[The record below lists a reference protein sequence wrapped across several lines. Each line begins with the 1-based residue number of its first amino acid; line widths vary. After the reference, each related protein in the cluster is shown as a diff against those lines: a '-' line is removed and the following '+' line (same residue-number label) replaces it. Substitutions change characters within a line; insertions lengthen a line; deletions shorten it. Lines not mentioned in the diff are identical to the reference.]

1 MGKVLIAM
9 SGGVDSSVAAY
20 LLKLSGWDCVG
31 ATMTLYRNE
40 DIGISR
46 SRTCCSLE
54 DVEDARSVAFRLRI
68 PYYVFN
74 FSDEFRRQVMD
85 RFADAYGQGR
95 TPNPCIDCNRYLKFR
110 HLYDRAALMGCDA
123 IATGH
128 YVRIERGENG
138 RYLLQKALDSSK
150 DQSYVLYMLTQEQLA
165 HTQFPL
171 GALRKAE
178 TRQLA
183 DSLGFFNA
191 RKPDSQD
198 ICFVPDGDY
207 AAFIRRHTGKADT
220 PGDFVDE
227 SARILGPHKGI
238 AHYTIGQRKGLGIP
252 SNRPLYV
259 KAIDPKS
266 NQVVLSGNDALF
278 SQQLTGEN
286 FNWIAWE
293 APPRQFRC
301 SAKIRYRQT
310 EQPCEVTVEEDGSVQ
325 VLFDRPQRAIT
336 PGQAVVLYDGDTVL
350 GGGTI
355 LYPMAAAQKTSG
367 KDKPFRWFFS
377 FYQVSAVSSA
387 EAIRFRAW
395 SQMALKVWSLMSC
408 SILQASSSAVSGST
422 PKLTRKRVKV

>member
-1 MGKVLIAM
+1 MCIR
-9 SGGVDSSVAAY
+9 DS
-20 LLKLSGWDCVG
+20 
-31 ATMTLYRNE
+31 
-40 DIGISR
+40 
-46 SRTCCSLE
+46 
-54 DVEDARSVAFRLRI
+54 
-68 PYYVFN
+68 
-74 FSDEFRRQVMD
+74 
-85 RFADAYGQGR
+85 
-95 TPNPCIDCNRYLKFR
+95 PCIDCNRYLKFR
-110 HLYDRAALMGCDA
+110 HLYDRAALLGCDA
-123 IATGH
+123 IVTGH
-128 YVRIERGENG
+128 YARIERENG
-138 RYLLQKALDSSK
+138 RYLLKKALDASK

-207 AAFIRRHTGKADT
+207 AAFIRRHTGKADA

-227 SARILGPHKGI
+227 SGRTLGCHKGI

-266 NQVVLSGNDALF
+266 NQVVLSGNDTLF

-310 EQPCEVTVEEDGSVQ
+310 EQPCEVTVEENGSVQ

-355 LYPMAAAQKTSG
+355 L
-367 KDKPFRWFFS
+367 
-377 FYQVSAVSSA
+377 
-387 EAIRFRAW
+387 
-395 SQMALKVWSLMSC
+395 
-408 SILQASSSAVSGST
+408 
-422 PKLTRKRVKV
+422 

>member
-1 MGKVLIAM
+1 MSDKVIIGM

-20 LLKLSGWDCVG
+20 LLQQQGCDVMGVTLRLLSSCPAGSE
-31 ATMTLYRNE
+31 AL
-40 DIGISR
+40 S
-46 SRTCCSLE
+46 SL
-54 DVEDARSVAFRLRI
+54 
-68 PYYVFN
+68 
-74 FSDEFRRQVMD
+74 SDEGEAQAVASHLGIPHRTLDFSGQFHTQVIAP
-85 RFADAYGQGR
+85 FIQCYEQGR
-95 TPNPCIDCNRYLKFR
+95 TPNPCIRCNRFIKFQ
-110 HLYDRAALMGCDA
+110 ALLEQARSLGYDA

-128 YVRIERGENG
+128 YVRIERENG
-138 RYLLQKALDSSK
+138 RYLLKKALDASK

-207 AAFIRRHTGKADT
+207 AAFIRRHSGKADT

-227 SARILGPHKGI
+227 SGRILGRHKGI

-252 SNRPLYV
+252 FNQPLYV
-259 KAIDPKS
+259 KAIDLKS
-266 NQVVLSGNDALF
+266 NQVILSGNDALF
-278 SQQLTGEN
+278 SRQLTGGN

-310 EQPCEVTVEEDGSVQ
+310 EQPCEVTVEENGSVQ

-355 LYPMAAAQKTSG
+355 L
-367 KDKPFRWFFS
+367 
-377 FYQVSAVSSA
+377 
-387 EAIRFRAW
+387 
-395 SQMALKVWSLMSC
+395 
-408 SILQASSSAVSGST
+408 
-422 PKLTRKRVKV
+422 

>member
-20 LLKLSGWDCVG
+20 LLKHSGWDCVS

-40 DIGISR
+40 DTGISR

-54 DVEDARSVAFRLRI
+54 DVEDARSVAFRLQI

-74 FSDEFRRQVMD
+74 FSDEFRCQVMD
-85 RFADAYGQGR
+85 RFADTYGQGR

-110 HLYDRAALMGCDA
+110 RLYDRAALMGCDA

-138 RYLLQKALDSSK
+138 RYLLKKALDSNK

-165 HTQFPL
+165 HTRFPL
-171 GALRKAE
+171 GTLHKTEARE
-178 TRQLA
+178 LA
-183 DSLGFFNA
+183 GRLGFFNA

-207 AAFIRRHTGKADT
+207 AAFIRRHTGKADAL
-220 PGDFVDE
+220 GDFVDE
-227 SARILGPHKGI
+227 SGRILGRHKGI

-252 SNRPLYV
+252 FNQPLYV
-259 KAIDPKS
+259 KAIDLKS
-266 NQVVLSGNDALF
+266 NQVILSGNDALF

-301 SAKIRYRQT
+301 SARIRYRQT
-310 EQPCEVTVEEDGSVQ
+310 EQPCEVTVEENGSVQ

-355 LYPMAAAQKTSG
+355 L
-367 KDKPFRWFFS
+367 
-377 FYQVSAVSSA
+377 
-387 EAIRFRAW
+387 
-395 SQMALKVWSLMSC
+395 
-408 SILQASSSAVSGST
+408 
-422 PKLTRKRVKV
+422 

>member
-1 MGKVLIAM
+1 MQTELNGRPQAMIAM

-20 LLKLSGWDCVG
+20 LMQQAGYACMG
-31 ATMTLYRNE
+31 ATMRLYENE
-40 DIGISR
+40 DAGLPRGS
-46 SRTCCSLE
+46 TCCALD
-54 DVEDARSVAFRLRI
+54 DVEDARRVAYTLGM
-68 PYYVFN
+68 PHYVFN
-74 FSDEFRRQVMD
+74 YKDAFREQVMA
-85 RFADAYGQGR
+85 RFAAAYQRGA
-95 TPNPCIDCNRYLKFR
+95 TPNPCLDCNRYLKFR
-110 HLYDRAALMGCDA
+110 HLYDRAALLGCDT

-128 YVRIERGENG
+128 YARIERENG
-138 RYLLQKALDSSK
+138 RYLLKKALDASK

-220 PGDFVDE
+220 PGNFVDE
-227 SARILGPHKGI
+227 SGRILGRHRGI

-252 SNRPLYV
+252 SNQPLYV

-278 SQQLTGEN
+278 SQQLTGGN

-310 EQPCEVTVEEDGSVQ
+310 EQPCEVTVEENGSVQ

-355 LYPMAAAQKTSG
+355 L
-367 KDKPFRWFFS
+367 
-377 FYQVSAVSSA
+377 
-387 EAIRFRAW
+387 
-395 SQMALKVWSLMSC
+395 
-408 SILQASSSAVSGST
+408 
-422 PKLTRKRVKV
+422 

>member
-20 LLKLSGWDCVG
+20 LLKHSGWDCVG

-40 DIGISR
+40 DIGISH

-110 HLYDRAALMGCDA
+110 QLYDRAALMGCDA

-138 RYLLQKALDSSK
+138 RYLLKKALDSNK

-165 HTQFPL
+165 HTRFPL
-171 GALRKAE
+171 GTLHKTEARE
-178 TRQLA
+178 LA
-183 DSLGFFNA
+183 GRLGFFNA

-207 AAFIRRHTGKADT
+207 AAFIRRHTGKADAL
-220 PGDFVDE
+220 GDFVDE
-227 SARILGPHKGI
+227 SGRILGRHKGI

-252 SNRPLYV
+252 SNRLLYV

-355 LYPMAAAQKTSG
+355 L
-367 KDKPFRWFFS
+367 
-377 FYQVSAVSSA
+377 
-387 EAIRFRAW
+387 
-395 SQMALKVWSLMSC
+395 
-408 SILQASSSAVSGST
+408 
-422 PKLTRKRVKV
+422 